1 MVTLR
6 EDDMK
11 KITLITVALCLA
23 VAMAIPAM
31 ATKVNVSGEY
41 RVRGFYTD
49 NITLDESRSESQAYY
64 DNRLRVETVF
74 QANDNVSVTTRFDA
88 FEDEVWG
95 VDANGATTSAQF
107 ETPGAKDT
115 IDFDRVYMTI
125 MTPIGRFQIGRQE
138 DGAWGPAAFD
148 TDNDYY
154 STDSIQYLGKA
165 GDILFGAMILKYAEM
180 DSASPWVADTVA
192 DGDFDAYYIFAGYNK
207 DNIEVGLL
215 CELARAAED
224 NVFPVPPPLSS
235 DATVKDYKIMPYWKL
250 GFGPVNI
257 EGEINYECG
266 DIQFDSPMPVAAFWS
281 PGSIAFEDDPDID
294 ALVYYIKASAD
305 LEMANVYVGY
315 VSVSGQEEGESDM
328 TMGNLYYGGLGQG
341 FTPLAI
347 LTDDLGGH
355 ILNTQGGSIFT
366 ATLNGVA
373 LHGVDLIYAGADLA
387 VNDNLSVHLVAGQA
401 TANEDWTGDW
411 DDEYG
416 TEVDLGIT
424 WNIMDNVTYSA
435 TAAYLSTGDLLAQ
448 IGGVAQTNVDDVYGL
463 MHEIKVTF

>member
-1 MVTLR
+1 
-6 EDDMK
+6 MK

-41 RVRGFYTD
+41 RVRGFYVD
-49 NITLDESRSESQAYY
+49 NITVDESTSESQAYY

-95 VDANGATTSAQF
+95 VDSATRSAQF
-107 ETPGAKDT
+107 ETPTTKDT

-138 DGAWGPAAFD
+138 DGAWGPSAFD

-154 STDSIQYLGKA
+154 STDSIQYIGKA
-165 GDILFGAMILKYAEM
+165 GDIMFGAMVLKYEEM
-180 DSASPWVADTVA
+180 DSVSPWVADTVA

-215 CELARAAED
+215 GELARASED
-224 NVFPVPPPLSS
+224 APIGPLPF

-250 GFGPVNI
+250 QFGPVNI

-266 DIQFDSPMPVAAFWS
+266 DVQFDSPIPVAALWS
-281 PGSIAFEDDPDID
+281 PGSIALEDDPDID

-328 TMGNLYYGGLGQG
+328 TMGNVYYGGLGQG

-355 ILNTQGGSIFT
+355 VLNTQGGSFFSPT
-366 ATLNGVA
+366 GVD

-387 VNDNLSVHLVAGQA
+387 VNDNLSVHIVAGQA

-448 IGGVAQTNVDDVYGL
+448 IGGVAQTNVDDIYGL